1 MEDRFVALRDYS
13 DCIDNRFE
21 MNAPPR
27 YGRVAILL
35 HWLAAALIVAGAG
48 LGLTMIDLPL
58 SPAKLRYYAWHK
70 WLGITVFL
78 VAVVRL
84 VWRTIA
90 PPPPFPA
97 SMKAAQAR
105 TARAVHWMLYGLML
119 AIPVSGWIYSS
130 ATGVSVSYLN
140 LVPLPNLVPKDK
152 ALASALLA
160 VHQSLNAVLAAV
172 VLLHVAAAVKHQ
184 WIDRDGVMS
193 RMLPR

>member
-1 MEDRFVALRDYS
+1 MEARFVALRDYS
-13 DCIDNRFE
+13 DCLHNRFE

-27 YGRVAILL
+27 YGRVAVLL
-35 HWLAAALIVAGAG
+35 HWLAAALILAGAG
-48 LGLTMIDLPL
+48 LGLTMTDLPL
-58 SPAKLRYYAWHK
+58 SPASLRYYAWHK

-78 VAVVRL
+78 VAVARL
-84 VWRTIA
+84 FWRTIV

-97 SMKAAQAR
+97 SMKATQAR
-105 TARAVHWMLYGLML
+105 AARAVHWVLYGLML

-152 ALASALLA
+152 ALASVLLA
-160 VHQSLNAVLAAV
+160 VHQALNAVLAAV